1 MKLTAGMACY
11 DDFRGVEFSAMSLL
25 LHHSLDELIV
35 VDNNPTSEHGK
46 ATAEFCA
53 KHSQIKYVPMPEA
66 TGTTQPRERIF
77 AEASGDFV
85 LVLDCHVVFPS
96 GAMESLRRW
105 IDQNPHCQDLLQGP
119 LLMDSGAY
127 CTQFN
132 DHWRGGMWGVWGT
145 AWTCT
150 CAKPARFTTFQVPG
164 ENGDRVDYRDVAT
177 SRFPATPCLCG
188 RTYPDLEWPGHERR
202 LIAAG
207 FQPFGWS
214 VGDEPFEI
222 PAHGLGVFAAKR
234 SSWLSFNPHFRMFG
248 GEEFYIHEKYRQ
260 AGRRTLCLPFLRWW
274 HSFAKVGKGQ
284 FPNTSYGKCRNYVLG
299 HQELGMDLAP
309 VHEHFCTPQPDKDGK
324 LVVKVTQEAWDFL
337 VADPVGRIHQPQT
350 VQPVQFTAM
359 RPQPPDTSSLDAVFH
374 WTSGVARDLDQHL
387 STLKLL
393 AERCPHVTEF
403 AKRREST
410 VGLLAGKPK
419 HFVSY
424 QKELDLLVP
433 TVAGLAKESVSTIH
447 AGADSL
453 QINRIEPTDL
463 LFIDTIHSAPRLKAE
478 LDLHAPA
485 VRRFIVVRGTGSF
498 GFQSEDR
505 KQPGLFVALR
515 PFVADHPEW
524 FVYSHTKQQYG
535 LTVLGRLPEDRP
547 ERPVQAW
554 PPGKGPGTE
563 LQKILK
569 TLGINPKPSCDCNG
583 KAAQMDHWGVAGC
596 RENRDTI
603 VEWMRAGQDKWGW
616 TEKLRAAANAVTTG
630 LAFQLDWGDPFP
642 SLIDE
647 AIRRAAAQESA
658 LAA

>member
-11 DDFRGVEFSAMSLL
+11 DAFRGVEFSAMSLL
-25 LHHSLDELIV
+25 LHHSVDELIV

-46 ATAEFCA
+46 ATEVFCK
-53 KHSQIKYVPMPEA
+53 KHPIKYVPMPEA

-77 AEASGDFV
+77 AEATGDFV
-85 LVLDCHVVFPS
+85 LALDCHVLFP
-96 GAMESLRRW
+96 GDGIARLRRW
-105 IDQNPHCQDLLQGP
+105 LEANPDCPDLLQGP
-119 LLMDSGAY
+119 LQMDGGSF

-150 CAKPARFTTFQVPG
+150 CCSPARFTTFQVAG
-164 ENGDRVDYRDVAT
+164 EEGDRVAYRDVAT
-177 SRFPATPCLCG
+177 SRRTAERCACG
-188 RTYPDLEWPGHERR
+188 RPYPELAWPGHERK
-202 LIAAG
+202 LLAAG
-207 FQPFGWS
+207 FQPFGWNIE
-214 VGDEPFEI
+214 DKPFEI

-234 SSWLSFNPHFRMFG
+234 SAWLGFNPHFRMFG
-248 GEEFYIHEKYRQ
+248 GEEFYIQEKYRQ

-299 HQELGMDLAP
+299 HQELGLDLGP

-324 LVVKVTQEAWDFL
+324 LVVKVSQEAWDFL
-337 VADPVGRIHQPQT
+337 LADPVGHIHQPQS

-359 RPQPPDTSSLDAVFH
+359 RPQPADTSSLEAVFH
-374 WTSGVARDLDQHL
+374 WTSGVPRDLDQHL
-387 STLKLL
+387 PALKAL
-393 AERCPHVTEF
+393 AEKCPHVTEF

-410 VGLLAGKPK
+410 VGLLAGRPK
-419 HFVSY
+419 QFVSY

-433 TVAGLAKESVSTIH
+433 TAVALAKGTASTVH
-447 AGADSL
+447 PGADSL

-463 LFIDTIHSAPRLKAE
+463 LFIDTIHSASRLKAE
-478 LDLHAPA
+478 LELHAPA
-485 VRRFIVVRGTGSF
+485 VRRFIAVRGTGSF

-505 KQPGLFVALR
+505 KEPGLFVALR

-547 ERPVQAW
+547 RAPVQAW

-563 LQKILK
+563 LQQLLK

-583 KAAQMDHWGVAGC
+583 KAAQMDYWGVQGC
-596 RENRDTI
+596 LANRETI
-603 VEWMRAGQDKWGW
+603 IGWMRAGQDKWGW
-616 TEKLRAAANAVTTG
+616 TEKLRAAANAVTSG
-630 LAFQLDWGDPFP
+630 LALQLDWSDPFP
-642 SLIDE
+642 SLIDQ
-647 AIRRAAAQESA
+647 AIRQAALQEAKAAA
-658 LAA
+658 